1 MQLKKKKK
9 STENG
14 HVISKG
20 SVCTGIN
27 YSNGPIGYF
36 FNTRHLI

>member
-1 MQLKKKKK
+1 MQLKKKN
-9 STENG
+9 TENG

-20 SVCTGIN
+20 TVCIGIN
-27 YSNGPIGYF
+27 YSNGPIEYL